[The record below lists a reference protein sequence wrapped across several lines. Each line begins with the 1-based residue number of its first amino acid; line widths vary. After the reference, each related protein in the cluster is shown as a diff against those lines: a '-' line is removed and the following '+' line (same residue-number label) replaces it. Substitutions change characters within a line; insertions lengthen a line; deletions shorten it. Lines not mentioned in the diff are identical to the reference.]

1 VTDRLEQEVRVTEA
15 LIELGVRLN
24 VEFRLDE
31 VVQAATDI
39 GTEVTG
45 AQFGAFFYN
54 LVDEHG
60 ERYTLYT
67 ISGVDRSN
75 FERFPL
81 PRNTAIFAPTFNG
94 DGIVRLD
101 DVTADPRYG
110 LEEPHRGMPPGHLP
124 VRSYLAVPV
133 VSRTG
138 VVLGGLF
145 FGHADVGVFT
155 EGAERLVRG
164 IAGQAAAA
172 IDNARLHE
180 REQRVAETLQRR
192 LLPHRVPVVDGASF
206 AVRYRPAEDEVHVGG
221 DWYDVLDL
229 GHGRVGVAIGD
240 VVGHSTE
247 AAAIMSQARSA
258 LVALAL
264 DVHPPGE
271 LLRRVSRFL
280 VEVAPDAFA
289 TCCYVELNTA
299 EGTATVA
306 SAGHPP
312 MIVLDP
318 DGSATFAEVD
328 VGVPLG
334 VDRSAT
340 YGETT
345 LVLEPGTTLVLYTD
359 GLVEAVDVPLAAGM
373 EALRVLVEAHGV
385 ADAGELADQILRLG
399 PVTVDHA
406 DDAALVVVTLEG
418 AGLRRSGI
426 GRHLPADLSSAQ
438 AARRFVADV
447 LAEWQEAEL
456 VDAAELLT
464 SELVTNAVVHT
475 GEAVEIRLHRLEG
488 RVRVEVIDG
497 SGERQPEL
505 REVDLEDTS
514 GRGLFLVDIMS
525 SAWGIEPHG
534 VGKAV
539 WFELTA

>member
-1 VTDRLEQEVRVTEA
+1 MTDRLEQEIRVTEA
-15 LIELGVRLN
+15 LIELGARLN
-24 VEFRLDE
+24 AEFRLDE

-60 ERYTLYT
+60 ESYTLYA

-192 LLPHRVPVVDGASF
+192 LLPQRVPVVDGASF
-206 AVRYRPAEDEVHVGG
+206 AVRYRPADDEVHVGG

-229 GHGRVGVAIGD
+229 GDGRVGVAIGD
-240 VVGHSTE
+240 VVGHSTD
-247 AAAIMSQARSA
+247 AAAVMGQTRSA

-312 MIVLDP
+312 VIVLGP

-385 ADAGELADQILRLG
+385 GAAGELADQILSLG

-426 GRHLPADLSSAQ
+426 GRRLPADLSSAQ

-447 LAEWQEAEL
+447 LAEWQSAEL
-456 VDAAELLT
+456 VDAAELLA

-514 GRGLFLVDIMS
+514 GRGLFLVDVMS

-534 VGKAV
+534 MGKAV